1 MNVLLVDDEPI
12 VLEQLEYFI
21 KPLCPLWKLS
31 PTMDSSQ
38 ALHLCKKEQFHLAFL
53 DIEMPGK
60 SGLELAMEL
69 KAMYK
74 DIQIVMITAHQEF
87 EYAKR
92 AIQIGVGDFLTKPI
106 IESELVEVIKK
117 HAKDIHYMDYS
128 KLVSDALSVVHD
140 KYHDKLS
147 LSLVANEIHTNPSY
161 LSRKFSEEVG
171 VSFSDYLIDYRV
183 EVAKTLLKKGEL
195 TISQIAEQV
204 GFNTLHY
211 FSSIFKKKV
220 GVTAKHYREMGTS

>member
-12 VLEQLEYFI
+12 VLEQLEFLI
-21 KPLCPLWKLS
+21 KPLCPLWKLF

-38 ALHLCKKEQFHLAFL
+38 ALHLCKKEEFHLAFL

-60 SGLELAMEL
+60 SGLELAIEL
-69 KAMYK
+69 KALYK
-74 DIQIVMITAHQEF
+74 DIRIVMITAHQEF

-106 IESELVEVIKK
+106 IESELKEVIKK
-117 HAKDIHYMDYS
+117 HAKDIHYLDCS
-128 KLVSDALSVVHD
+128 KLVSDALQVIHV
-140 KYHDKLS
+140 KYQEKLS
-147 LSLVANEIHTNPSY
+147 LSMVASDIHTNPSY

-171 VSFSDYLIDYRV
+171 TSFSDYLIDYRV
-183 EVAKTLLKKGEL
+183 EVAKALLKKGEL
-195 TISQIAEQV
+195 TISQISEQV

-211 FSSIFKKKV
+211 FSSIFKRKV
-220 GVTAKHYREMGTS
+220 GVTAKHFREMRTP